1 MRIMFFIGT
10 VELLLSVIAFLYYR
24 YHLPFGRS
32 AAFSLAYLLLTLNS
46 VFSRPIS
53 PFLPHFLVKIS
64 AWLDGLWLAFGYYTL
79 IFALIHFII
88 WLCTKFFSVQLPT
101 AKIACTFLACTLL
114 FVAWGSYRAFNPV
127 VRTEKILTEKLPPNS
142 SYRIV
147 LVSDIHLGRIL
158 GRSYAENLTHSIN
171 QLNPDIV
178 LLAGDLLDEKIAYIL
193 EENSLAPLEHI
204 QAPKGIFMAFGNH
217 DYLDTPA
224 LWQSMVE
231 KQNITVLRDQ
241 SIVIDK
247 KIKITGLNDFSR
259 NRSLES
265 LLQLSSDNEKYYSIL
280 IDHQPRKM
288 MAASRAGYDLYLA
301 GHTHTGQLF
310 PNRHITKRMYPLDF
324 GRSEC
329 GQLTAIT
336 SGGYG
341 FWGPPVRTEAA
352 PELVL
357 IELVGK

>member
-10 VELLLSVIAFLYYR
+10 VELVLSIIGFLYYR

-32 AAFSLAYLLLTLNS
+32 VAFSMSYLLLTLNA

-53 PFLPHFLVKIS
+53 PFLPHLLVKIS
-64 AWLDGLWLAFGYYTL
+64 AWLDGLWLAFCYYTL

-88 WLCTKFFSVQLPT
+88 WLCTKIFSVQFPT
-101 AKIACTFLACTLL
+101 TKIACAFLVCTLL

-127 VRTEKILTEKLPPNS
+127 VRTEKILTEKLPPNN

-147 LVSDIHLGRIL
+147 LVSDVHLGRIL

-171 QLNPDIV
+171 QLNPDMV

-193 EENSLAPLEHI
+193 AEDSLAPLSQI
-204 QAPKGIFMAFGNH
+204 QTNKGVFMAFGNH
-217 DYLDTPA
+217 DYLDNPA

-241 SIVIDK
+241 SFIIDEK
-247 KIKITGLNDFSR
+247 LKITGLNDFSR

-265 LLQLSSDNEKYYSIL
+265 LLDLATGNEKYYSVL
-280 IDHQPRKM
+280 IDHQPRKII
-288 MAASRAGYDLYLA
+288 AASRVGYDLYLA

-324 GRSEC
+324 GRNEFGS
-329 GQLTAIT
+329 LTAIT

-341 FWGPPVRTEAA
+341 FWGSPVRTEAP

-357 IELVGK
+357 IELIGK